1 MPRIVAF
8 LAAAAAVVVPGIAA
22 AAEPPCLTA
31 REFSDLSQYALPSL
45 ITGTAERCSAA
56 LPADAY
62 LRRNGSDLAA
72 RYAAGKPSAWPG
84 AKSAFMKLSGGI
96 NPDATGLFRTLPDDK
111 LQPMVDALVEGMI
124 GQQVQPDSCAT
135 IDKAV
140 RLLSPLPPHSTA
152 ELIALAIGLGSTGGG
167 GKVGRIALCPAA

>member
-8 LAAAAAVVVPGIAA
+8 LAAVAALVPGMAA
-22 AAEPPCLTA
+22 AAEPQCLTA

-45 ITGTAERCSAA
+45 IAGTAERCSAA

-72 RYAAGKPSAWPG
+72 RYAAGKPAAWPG
-84 AKSAFMKLSGGI
+84 AKEAFMKLSGGI
-96 NPDATGLFRTLPDDK
+96 NSDAAGLFRTLPDDK
-111 LQPMVDALVEGMI
+111 LKPMVDTLIEGMI
-124 GQQVQPDSCAT
+124 GQQVQPDSCGT
-135 IDKAV
+135 IDKV
-140 RLLSPLPPHSTA
+140 IRLLSPLPPHSTA
-152 ELIALAIGLGSTGGG
+152 ELIALAVGLGSKGGG